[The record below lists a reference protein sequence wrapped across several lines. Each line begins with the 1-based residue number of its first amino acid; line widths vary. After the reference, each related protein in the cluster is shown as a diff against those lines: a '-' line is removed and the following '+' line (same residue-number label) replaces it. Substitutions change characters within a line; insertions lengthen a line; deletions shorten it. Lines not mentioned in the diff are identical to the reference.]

1 MPMSMCVMFD
11 DVVMLKG
18 EGRSDDVEAKRK
30 KSHPYKRTLPLAETR
45 TAQIPSQNPGS
56 SRNKTREGPELS
68 IRTHIRTP
76 LEESTNDGHVIQSV
90 HHFYVGIEQDFIDS
104 NSAFL

>member
-1 MPMSMCVMFD
+1 MCVMSSE
-11 DVVMLKG
+11 MKK
-18 EGRSDDVEAKRK
+18 RRRAKKEKRREIRD
-30 KSHPYKRTLPLAETR
+30 HPYKRTLPIAETR
-45 TAQIPSQNPGS
+45 TASNQNPGS
-56 SRNKTREGPELS
+56 DPLGTKPVKDRNFHFG
-68 IRTHIRTP
+68 HIGHL